1 MEGLVI
7 DGYEIIKY
15 VGKGQFGTV
24 YVCRKNEKE
33 YAMKIFN
40 LEYVSDEY
48 NVHGENNRI
57 KREIES
63 LKRIKHKN
71 TINYIDDGTF
81 DNNNQKYIYVIMEQ
95 ANGMELKQYME
106 KNTL

>member
-57 KREIES
+57 KREIEA

-71 TINYIDDGTF
+71 TINYKKKVITQNR
-81 DNNNQKYIYVIMEQ
+81 NN
-95 ANGMELKQYME
+95 
-106 KNTL
+106 